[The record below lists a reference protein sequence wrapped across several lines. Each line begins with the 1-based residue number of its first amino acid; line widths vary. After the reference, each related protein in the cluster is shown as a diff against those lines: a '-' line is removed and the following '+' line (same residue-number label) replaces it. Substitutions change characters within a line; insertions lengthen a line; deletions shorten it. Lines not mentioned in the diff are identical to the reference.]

1 MVRGSAVRLVTV
13 VSLLVFLSLMPARLA
28 AAAASQ
34 GQPVTIC
41 HATGWGTTPWVLTT
55 VDEATLP
62 EHQAQGDFRANS
74 LAECMQHAPP
84 AQQPGSAPQGQAQLI
99 GPQQQPGQS
108 QQAAASQTAM
118 TGTGDEA
125 AGIQARDGGPD
136 VSVLPQ
142 GGDPT
147 RPTLVLVLVLLG
159 GLGLS
164 MRQPAGRRL

>member
-1 MVRGSAVRLVTV
+1 MQR
-13 VSLLVFLSLMPARLA
+13 
-28 AAAASQ
+28 AS
-34 GQPVTIC
+34 
-41 HATGWGTTPWVLTT
+41 
-55 VDEATLP
+55 
-62 EHQAQGDFRANS
+62 
-74 LAECMQHAPP
+74 P

-99 GPQQQPGQS
+99 DPQQQPGQS
-108 QQAAASQTAM
+108 QQAAASQPAM
-118 TGTGDEA
+118 TGTGVEA